1 MAKTYTTT
9 IEHLRGAP
17 AYDGKT
23 NVITGVEFQIVCV
36 DGEYTHNYY
45 GDISV
50 EYDADNFTE
59 FNDLT
64 EADVIAWVEAHP
76 AYTNSKNW
84 LGDFIDTNMKVP
96 MHVGLEKPW

>member
-1 MAKTYTTT
+1 MAKVFTTK

-23 NVITGVEFQIVCV
+23 NIITAVNFEIICV
-36 DGEYTHNYY
+36 DGEYTHNYF

-50 EYDADNFTE
+50 EYDPDNFIE
-59 FNDLT
+59 FNNLT

-76 AYTNSKNW
+76 AHTMGKNW
-84 LGDFIDTNMKVP
+84 LSDFVDNLKVP
-96 MHVGLEKPW
+96 MDVGLEKPW